1 MLSVHNLSRPGLGP
15 IKFGLAGGQVLAIT
29 GPSGAGKS
37 LLLRA
42 LADLD
47 PNTGEVKLDGEDRD
61 SIAAPQWRR
70 RVAYVAA
77 ESGWW
82 ADHVGSHFE
91 NQDLAAK
98 LMPRVGLDGDALN
111 WPVSRLSTGEK
122 QRLSLVRTLIQK
134 PQVLLLD
141 EPTSA
146 LDEDSKNLVEDL
158 LKSEADNGISLI
170 IVSHDKAQVKRLN
183 ARVLQLKDGQE
194 VTP

>member
-1 MLSVHNLSRPGLGP
+1 MLSIKNLSRPGLGP
-15 IKFGLAGGQVLAIT
+15 IDFTLAGGQAMAVM

-47 PNTGEVKLDGEDRD
+47 PNDGDIRLDGEDRAE
-61 SIAAPQWRR
+61 IPAPQWRK

-82 ADHVGSHFE
+82 ADDVDHHFDDPEAARKLLGPINLDE
-91 NQDLAAK
+91 N
-98 LMPRVGLDGDALN
+98 ALS

-122 QRLSLVRTLIQK
+122 QRLSLIRTLIGK

-146 LDEDSKNLVEDL
+146 LDDDSKEQVESL
-158 LKSEADNGISLI
+158 IRAQVADGVSLI
-170 IVSHDKAQVKRLN
+170 IATHDKSQVQRLD
-183 ARVLQLKDGQE
+183 ARVLMLKDGQE
-194 VTP
+194 VAP